1 VTDSVVSLSDVH
13 VGFGDVTVVDG
24 CSLSIE
30 AGELVALVG
39 PNGAGKTT
47 FLELLTGI
55 RSPDAGTVSWPATA
69 ADAAGDGAGADRG
82 VAYLPQSPS
91 FRPGFT
97 AAETLRFYA
106 SLAGTSVDPESALAR
121 VGLASATDRRVEALS
136 GGMTRL
142 LGIAQVLVSDP
153 PLVVLDEP
161 TSGLDPEMADHI
173 FATARDIVDDDRALV
188 VASHDLV
195 GVERVAD
202 RIIVLADGEIR
213 LDGSPAD
220 LREATDADSL
230 RDVFAA
236 VATSLDHDRVV
247 PPTAESSDGVPA
259 DRAPDD
265 AATEPEVSR
274 R

>member
-1 VTDSVVSLSDVH
+1 MTDPVVSLSDVH
-13 VGFGDVTVVDG
+13 MGFDDVTIVDG
-24 CSLSIE
+24 CSVSIE
-30 AGELVALVG
+30 PGELVALVG

-47 FLELLTGI
+47 FLELLAGI
-55 RSPDAGTVSWPATA
+55 RQPDAGTVSRPEPASRRL
-69 ADAAGDGAGADRG
+69 ADDSGSRRD

-97 AAETLRFYA
+97 AAETLQFYA
-106 SLAGTSVDPESALAR
+106 TLAGTSIDPEAALGR
-121 VGLASATDRRVEALS
+121 VGLASATDRRVGALS

-142 LGIAQVLVSDP
+142 LGIAQALVGDP

-173 FATARDIVDDDRALV
+173 FATARDVVDEDRALV
-188 VASHDLV
+188 VASHDLA

-202 RIIVLADGEIR
+202 RVIVLADGAIT
-213 LDGSPAD
+213 LDGSPAA
-220 LREATDADSL
+220 LRSETGAETL

-236 VATSLDHDRVV
+236 LATSHDHDRVV
-247 PPTAESSDGVPA
+247 PPAEVTG
-259 DRAPDD
+259 
-265 AATEPEVSR
+265 TESAQPTDVEESEVSR

>member
-1 VTDSVVSLSDVH
+1 VTDPVVSLSDVH
-13 VGFGDVTVVDG
+13 MGFGDVTILDD
-24 CSLSIE
+24 CSVSIE
-30 AGELVALVG
+30 SGELVALVG
-39 PNGAGKTT
+39 PNGSGKTT
-47 FLELLTGI
+47 FLELLAGI
-55 RSPDAGTVSWPATA
+55 RRPNAGTVSRSAPPSRRL
-69 ADAAGDGAGADRG
+69 ADDIESRRD

-97 AAETLRFYA
+97 AAETLQFYA
-106 SLAGTSVDPESALAR
+106 SLAGTSIDPETALGR
-121 VGLASATDRRVEALS
+121 VGLASAADRRVGALS

-142 LGIAQVLVSDP
+142 LGIAQALVGNP

-173 FATARDIVDDDRALV
+173 FATVRDVVDEDRAVV
-188 VASHDLV
+188 VASHDLA

-202 RIIVLADGEIR
+202 RVIVLADGAIE

-220 LREATDADSL
+220 LRAETGVETL

-236 VATSLDHDRVV
+236 LATSSDHDRVV
-247 PPTAESSDGVPA
+247 PPAEAAATDGAPSTGTAES
-259 DRAPDD
+259 
-265 AATEPEVSR
+265 EVSR